1 MQLPAELAGGQLLSF
16 WGRTGMEVQ
25 ANGLL
30 LRGAEGKGQVTPHG
44 LFIGLRVWIWLAL
57 PQLVLTESSWPPFL
71 AVAQRQPVTLDD
83 IMKMPEQ

>member
-30 LRGAEGKGQVTPHG
+30 LRGAEGKGH
-44 LFIGLRVWIWLAL
+44 
-57 PQLVLTESSWPPFL
+57 LTLCE
-71 AVAQRQPVTLDD
+71 
-83 IMKMPEQ
+83 